1 MFDFARKYYTYDAIE
16 PNTSKALELLE
27 KAARAD
33 YMPAIKEL
41 VDIYSGESASYR
53 SKDKFAADK
62 EKQAYWAGVICKKDK
77 TLAIAERRFE
87 RTYFQIYWGHFYY
100 HLNHWYHENGS
111 IKWTNQPFI
120 LLNELTPDKEKF
132 YTWVND
138 EIKRESAAGNY
149 YSVRVSNYTLQP
161 LTIINDSNMT
171 FNVVAYHYGKLPES
185 LEFSISRF
193 DKSVKEENNQRITTS
208 SRNALVCTFDKDD
221 EKYKGMMSKRTC
233 NNGSLAYVF
242 KNEKFA
248 AEYFFNLTPVN
259 KPEMKVY
266 ENWNRKGFDLLVDY
280 DSNVLWA
287 IFIKR

>member
-1 MFDFARKYYTYDAIE
+1 MKNTTLSFSIPDDAEIFFSDQNNTRLKKYTTDSGFIIQPNSKTAEPNYTGPGIFYTNSGKLYAGQFSNGNPQGEGWLFVEGDSEDPTLSYKEHNMYGLFVAGKIQNGWYVAADHIYFSSPNRIISKTDLAAEWAALQKKTESGDTKAMFDFARKYYTYDAIE
-16 PNTSKALELLE
+16 PNTSKALEWLE

-120 LLNELTPDKEKF
+120 LLNELTP
-132 YTWVND
+132 
-138 EIKRESAAGNY
+138 
-149 YSVRVSNYTLQP
+149 
-161 LTIINDSNMT
+161 
-171 FNVVAYHYGKLPES
+171 
-185 LEFSISRF
+185 
-193 DKSVKEENNQRITTS
+193 
-208 SRNALVCTFDKDD
+208 
-221 EKYKGMMSKRTC
+221 
-233 NNGSLAYVF
+233 
-242 KNEKFA
+242 
-248 AEYFFNLTPVN
+248 
-259 KPEMKVY
+259 
-266 ENWNRKGFDLLVDY
+266 
-280 DSNVLWA
+280 
-287 IFIKR
+287 